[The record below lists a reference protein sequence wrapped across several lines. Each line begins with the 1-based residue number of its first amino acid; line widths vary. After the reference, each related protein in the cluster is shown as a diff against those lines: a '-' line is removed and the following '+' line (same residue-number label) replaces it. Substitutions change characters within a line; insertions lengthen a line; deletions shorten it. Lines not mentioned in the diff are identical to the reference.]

1 MIFCHLKENKLLKT
15 CDNIYNFKGRILN
28 FSHSFLLNV
37 ASLRKK
43 SNNMEF
49 LESEIL
55 ENKVNDILWFIGI
68 LVVGLLLKR
77 LLSVSLS
84 KVLYRFIKHDKVS
97 IHTCVDM
104 LRKPVE
110 LFIVLLM
117 VYIAFLYLH
126 FPVSWNLA
134 SRETFGLKMILMK
147 CFQCFLIFSISWIV
161 IRLVKFIALIFQE
174 RAALTETKLD
184 DQFVPFFKDLAIVM
198 VAILTFFAMLGI
210 VFRIDVV
217 ALVTGLGIGGLAIA
231 LAAKETLENLFASL
245 MLFMDLPFVVGDNIQ
260 LDKVSGDVEKIG
272 FRSTRLK
279 TVDGSVVTVPNR
291 LLTAQAL
298 ENMSTRQFRRA
309 KYLIKLQQD
318 TPVSTI
324 QNIVNQI
331 QEEVLAHEHIYK
343 PDPGVTRFEGVNDS
357 SLDIQVAYNVESNN
371 VAILNKTREEI
382 NYKIVN
388 IVQNNGAKFA
398 DLNNRT

>member
-1 MIFCHLKENKLLKT
+1 
-15 CDNIYNFKGRILN
+15 
-28 FSHSFLLNV
+28 
-37 ASLRKK
+37 
-43 SNNMEF
+43 MEF
-49 LESEIL
+49 LENEIL
-55 ENKVNDILWFIGI
+55 ENKVNDILWFVGIILIG
-68 LVVGLLLKR
+68 LFLKR
-77 LLSVSLS
+77 LISVSFS
-84 KVLYRFIKHDKVS
+84 KILYRFIKHDKVS
-97 IHTCVDM
+97 FHTCVEM

-110 LFIVLLM
+110 LFIITLII
-117 VYIAFLYLH
+117 YFAFLYLH
-126 FPVSWNLA
+126 FPLSWNVNA
-134 SRETFGLKMILMK
+134 TFGLKVVLLK
-147 CFQCFLIFSISWIV
+147 TFQCILIFSISWILV
-161 IRLVKFIALIFQE
+161 RLVKFVTLIFQE
-174 RAALTETKLD
+174 RAALTESKLD
-184 DQFVPFFKDLAIVM
+184 DQFVPFFKDLGV
-198 VAILTFFAMLGI
+198 VLVYLLSFFAMLGI
-210 VFRIDVV
+210 VFKIDVV

-279 TVDGSVVTVPNR
+279 TVDGSLITVPNR

-324 QNIVNQI
+324 QNIVAQI
-331 QEEVLAHEHIYK
+331 QEAVLAHEQIYK
-343 PDPGVTRFEGVNDS
+343 PDPGVTRFEGVSDS

-371 VAILNKTREEI
+371 VVVLNKTREEI
-382 NYKIVN
+382 NYMIVN

-398 DLNNRT
+398 DLTIRT

>member
-1 MIFCHLKENKLLKT
+1 
-15 CDNIYNFKGRILN
+15 
-28 FSHSFLLNV
+28 
-37 ASLRKK
+37 
-43 SNNMEF
+43 MEF

-68 LVVGLLLKR
+68 IVISLLLKR

-97 IHTCVDM
+97 IHTCIEM

-110 LFIVLLM
+110 LFIIVLM
-117 VYIAFLYLH
+117 VYFAFLYLH
-126 FPVSWNLA
+126 FPLSWNLA
-134 SRETFGLKMILMK
+134 ATLGLKLILLK
-147 CFQCFLIFSISWIV
+147 IFQCLLIFSISWIL

-184 DQFVPFFKDLAIVM
+184 DQFVPFFKDLAVVTVSIM
-198 VAILTFFAMLGI
+198 TFFSMLGI
-210 VFRIDVV
+210 VFKIDVV

-260 LDKVSGDVEKIG
+260 IDKVSGDVEKIG

-279 TVDGSVVTVPNR
+279 TVDGSIVTVPNR

-318 TPVSTI
+318 TPSSTI
-324 QNIVNQI
+324 QNIVSQI

-343 PDPGVTRFEGVNDS
+343 PEPGITRFEGIGDGS
-357 SLDIQVAYNVESNN
+357 MDIQVAYNVESNN